1 MINNLTYAII
11 NIDDLAKVDFSQIGE
26 TSSTSIRKSIDE
38 SEFVIK
44 WNNEPSFI
52 TDGTVTVIGN
62 TMNVSECLELMAT
75 PAWNEPLTE
84 EVNMT

>member
-75 PAWNEPLTE
+75 LAWTPESP
-84 EVNMT
+84 V